1 MLEKLLKFAADLTA
15 LCRRHE
21 LNVGIWHYGGGDP
34 ELVVEP
40 AGDGW
45 YVVSPGPNDEGGVIS
60 YWQPPTTWVVHRR
73 QEQETPWG
81 RSRPMLPT
89 TSAPTLESARAL
101 VVAESPGVTWRD
113 EAGRYLYLDGGVVR
127 ETPPRLVWGDVGG
140 EPTWM
145 IQAK

>member
-1 MLEKLLKFAADLTA
+1 MLERLLRFAADMTA

-21 LNVGIWHYGGGDP
+21 LNVGISHYGGGDP

-40 AGDGW
+40 GADGW
-45 YVVSPGPNDEGGVIS
+45 YVVGPGIDDEGGVIS
-60 YWQPPTTWVVHRR
+60 YWQPPTTWVVHQR
-73 QEQETPWG
+73 QEHETASG
-81 RSRPMLPT
+81 LRPMRPVA
-89 TSAPTLESARAL
+89 SAPTLEAARAL
-101 VVAESPGVTWRD
+101 VEAESPGVAWGD
-113 EAGRYLYLDGGVVR
+113 EDGGYLYLDGGLVR